1 MNEKAM
7 MTFQGE
13 WYTIHAPLRGPNGF
27 SFGALADSD
36 GNIIM
41 TFRRREGEYFT
52 TTDELV
58 EESLNY
64 LKSVSNKKRT
74 GFTPSTV

>member
-27 SFGALADSD
+27 SFGALADSG

-58 EESLNY
+58 EESINY
-64 LKSVSNKKRT
+64 LKRT
-74 GFTPSTV
+74 SKS

>member
-13 WYTIHAPLRGPNGF
+13 WYSVHAPLRGPDGF

-36 GNIIM
+36 GNVIM
-41 TFRRREGEYFT
+41 TFRRPKGKYFT
-52 TTDELV
+52 TTEELV

-64 LKSVSNKKRT
+64 LRSVSGKKET
-74 GFTPSTV
+74 GFAPSTV

>member
-7 MTFQGE
+7 MTFRGE
-13 WYTIHAPLRGPNGF
+13 WYSVHAPLRGPNGF
-27 SFGALADSD
+27 SFGALVDSD
-36 GNIIM
+36 GNIVM

-58 EESLNY
+58 EESINY
-64 LKSVSNKKRT
+64 LKRTNK
-74 GFTPSTV
+74 S